1 MEPEQG
7 EVINGPNLGD
17 LSRRRAG
24 PSAGNRSAAKPLEH
38 EPEFVLSETS
48 DPFRATWP
56 FELAA
61 SRGTIF
67 EPVQLRPTLALSHPK
82 TESCDSHGDYSNRPR
97 TASSGALDFFSVRSC
112 RGVSLPPVSVTD
124 RARFLGAVVYSIY
137 FQFMQNQFISA
148 AAAASPDGD
157 RGLFYMACLSVDN
170 LGMPAPTDER
180 QTGGLWFSPSRVFPG
195 FPWFRRRFYLV
206 FPWFSLGFALVFLW
220 FKNSRKPE
228 KD

>member
-48 DPFRATWP
+48 DPFRATLL

-67 EPVQLRPTLALSHPK
+67 EPVQMRPTLALSL
-82 TESCDSHGDYSNRPR
+82 SSSQNRLVRSHGDRQRRDLGLRPVVPWI
-97 TASSGALDFFSVRSC
+97 FS
-112 RGVSLPPVSVTD
+112 L
-124 RARFLGAVVYSIY
+124 FAVVVE
-137 FQFMQNQFISA
+137 FL
-148 AAAASPDGD
+148 SP
-157 RGLFYMACLSVDN
+157 
-170 LGMPAPTDER
+170 P
-180 QTGGLWFSPSRVFPG
+180 
-195 FPWFRRRFYLV
+195 
-206 FPWFSLGFALVFLW
+206 FL
-220 FKNSRKPE
+220 
-228 KD
+228 